1 MGAVDGDDRRGG
13 DCRFISCHTSR
24 LTWCCGVTGLAAL
37 VCVAIISQ
45 ANMAHPQELVNS
57 YENRILTR
65 DGTIDLKYDEKV
77 RVTSRIRVLLLPVL

>member
-1 MGAVDGDDRRGG
+1 
-13 DCRFISCHTSR
+13 
-24 LTWCCGVTGLAAL
+24 
-37 VCVAIISQ
+37 
-45 ANMAHPQELVNS
+45 MAHPQELVNS